1 MLHTPPM
8 PYEPTLGDL
17 DQLVRRLESDLD
29 QRLGRLEHKVDAVLA
44 TLPAGAP
51 AADQAPPTHT
61 VPATPMAPAAPAAH
75 ATPAAP
81 MPPPASATPAAPM
94 APPAHATPAAP
105 MPPAAPPAPT
115 GVPAPVQAGWPWG
128 PPPAM
133 AGAGAG
139 MHVGAPGGG
148 AAAADGRRLPPPP
161 AGPAM
166 PPPSGPPG
174 ASPAPK
180 PSFDF
185 DFDLDLTPERFV
197 RWAGLVLVALAAIFL
212 VSTAIQRG
220 WIGPELQ
227 LVGATAAGLGLLAGA
242 FRLRD
247 HGPGWSTSLGIAGA
261 TVLAFC
267 ATATHTWLDLVPAP
281 AAVVALAAASA
292 ASVAA
297 AWRLGRESVAVAA
310 GLAALLVPPALGL
323 HTDLTPGVTALALA
337 ALVATATAL
346 GLVRPWP
353 LVRTGVSWLAA
364 LMLLAVVAEVDL
376 VRERVEVPG
385 RGPASAVAVALA
397 TAALWL
403 GPVLATLLVGHRPP
417 PDAGDG
423 TPRSPFVHSLLGP
436 STVGEQLAALDHRL
450 LAIVPAWCWLA
461 VAAVTGTD
469 QPRPFGLLGLAVG
482 AGFALV
488 AAASW
493 LRLPPALGLI
503 QALGVSGVVAVA
515 LIALVDGP
523 LLMVAL
529 TVQTAATAVVAHR
542 FRDTALGVSAGITGA
557 LAVLLATGDIFR
569 TIGEGD
575 PTVGGALA
583 QAFVVAAV
591 GATAFVV
598 HRFGRRDL
606 AGPAFVAA
614 WGLTLLWTV
623 ATFLP
628 GPQGNVVVSA
638 VWAAMAVGAIVAGLR
653 WISSISA
660 TVRTVGLLTLA
671 LTVGKLLTVDLAV
684 VDVFWRAGLFFLVGA
699 GLLRLAYVLPR
710 LAAQARERAAA
721 AAVPPQQ
728 PQG

>member
-1 MLHTPPM
+1 MQH
-8 PYEPTLGDL
+8 EPTLGDL

-29 QRLGRLEHKVDAVLA
+29 QRLGRLEHKVDVVLA
-44 TLPAGAP
+44 ALPVGSPTGAP
-51 AADQAPPTHT
+51 ATGA
-61 VPATPMAPAAPAAH
+61 APAAPVTPPSTLAAP
-75 ATPAAP
+75 AAYGVPAAP
-81 MPPPASATPAAPM
+81 MPPM
-94 APPAHATPAAP
+94 APA
-105 MPPAAPPAPT
+105 
-115 GVPAPVQAGWPWG
+115 
-128 PPPAM
+128 
-133 AGAGAG
+133 
-139 MHVGAPGGG
+139 GG
-148 AAAADGRRLPPPP
+148 ATAVDARRLPPPP
-161 AGPAM
+161 AGPTM
-166 PPPSGPPG
+166 PPPPSAPPPAPW

-180 PSFDF
+180 PGFGFDL
-185 DFDLDLTPERFV
+185 DLDLTPERFV
-197 RWAGLVLVALAAIFL
+197 RWAGLILVALAAIFL

-227 LVGATAAGLGLLAGA
+227 LAGATAAGLALLAGA
-242 FRLRD
+242 IRLRD
-247 HGPGWSTSLGIAGA
+247 HGPGWPTSLGIAGA
-261 TVLAFC
+261 AVLAFC
-267 ATATHTWLDLVPAP
+267 GTATHTWLDLVPAP
-281 AAVVALAAASA
+281 AAVVAVGAASA
-292 ASVAA
+292 VTVAA

-310 GLAALLVPPALGL
+310 GLAALWVPPALGL
-323 HTDLTPGVTALALA
+323 PDDLSPGLMALALA
-337 ALVATATAL
+337 ATVAATTAL

-353 LVRTGVSWLAA
+353 LVRTGLSWLAA
-364 LMLLAVVAEVDL
+364 LMLLVVLADVDTIN
-376 VRERVEVPG
+376 ERIVAPG
-385 RGPASAVAVALA
+385 HGPVAAVAVALV

-403 GPVLATLLVGHRPP
+403 GPVLATLLVGHRPA
-417 PDAGDG
+417 PDAGEAV
-423 TPRSPFVHSLLGP
+423 PRSPFVHSLLGP

-450 LAIVPAWCWLA
+450 LAVMPAWCWLA

-482 AGFALV
+482 AGFTLV
-488 AAASW
+488 TAATW
-493 LRLPPALGLI
+493 LRLPRALGLM

-583 QAFVVAAV
+583 QAFVVAAL
-591 GATAFVV
+591 GATAYGL

-606 AGPAFVAA
+606 TGPAFVAT
-614 WGLTLLWTV
+614 WGLALLWTV

-628 GPQGNVVVSA
+628 GPQGNVVVSGL
-638 VWAAMAVGAIVAGLR
+638 WAAMAVGAIVAGLR
-653 WISSISA
+653 WISPDST

-684 VDVFWRAGLFFLVGA
+684 VDVFWRVGLFFLIGA

-710 LAAQARERAAA
+710 LAAQARDRAAQAQGLTAEDPA
-721 AAVPPQQ
+721 AGAAPPRQ
-728 PQG
+728 PPS

>member
-1 MLHTPPM
+1 MQ
-8 PYEPTLGDL
+8 YEPTLGDL

-29 QRLGRLEHKVDAVLA
+29 QRLGRIEHKMDAVLA
-44 TLPAGAP
+44 TLPAGVS
-51 AADQAPPTHT
+51 AAGQ
-61 VPATPMAPAAPAAH
+61 
-75 ATPAAP
+75 
-81 MPPPASATPAAPM
+81 
-94 APPAHATPAAP
+94 
-105 MPPAAPPAPT
+105 APPAPVT
-115 GVPAPVQAGWPWG
+115 SPPAPVT
-128 PPPAM
+128 PAS
-133 AGAGAG
+133 A
-139 MHVGAPGGG
+139 APMQT
-148 AAAADGRRLPPPP
+148 AATDGRRLPPPP
-161 AGPAM
+161 VG
-166 PPPSGPPG
+166 PPPPPPP
-174 ASPAPK
+174 APAPAWTTPAPK
-180 PSFDF
+180 PA
-185 DFDLDLTPERFV
+185 FDLDFDVTPERFV

-227 LVGATAAGLGLLAGA
+227 LAGATAAGLGLLAGA
-242 FRLRD
+242 LRLRD
-247 HGPGWSTSLGIAGA
+247 HGPGWPTSLGIAGA

-281 AAVVALAAASA
+281 AAVVALAAASTV
-292 ASVAA
+292 SVAA

-310 GLAALLVPPALGL
+310 GLAALWVPPALGL
-323 HTDLTPGVTALALA
+323 HADLTPGVMALAVA
-337 ALVATATAL
+337 AMVAAATAL

-353 LVRTGVSWLAA
+353 LVRTGVSWVAA
-364 LMLLAVVAEVDL
+364 LLLLAVLAEVD
-376 VRERVEVPG
+376 VVGERVEVPG
-385 RGPASAVAVALA
+385 RGPASAVAVALV

-403 GPVLATLLVGHRPP
+403 GPVLATILVGRRPGP
-417 PDAGDG
+417 EAGAAN
-423 TPRSPFVHSLLGP
+423 PRSAFLRSLLGP
-436 STVGEQLAALDHRL
+436 STVGGQLAALDHRL
-450 LAIVPAWCWLA
+450 LAVVPAWCWLA
-461 VAAVTGTD
+461 VAAVTGSD
-469 QPRPFGLLGLAVG
+469 QPRPLGLLGLAVG

-493 LRLPPALGLI
+493 LRLPRALGLM

-575 PTVGGALA
+575 PTLGGALA

-591 GATAFVV
+591 GATAFAI
-598 HRFGRRDL
+598 HRLGRRDL
-606 AGPAFVAA
+606 EGPAFVAA
-614 WGLTLLWTV
+614 WGLALLWPV

-653 WISSISA
+653 WISSLSA

-710 LAAQARERAAA
+710 LAAQARERAEAA
-721 AAVPPQQ
+721 GSPP
-728 PQG
+728 P